1 MSTNS
6 TMAGTMRS
14 GLTIS
19 ASCRQPRVGQL
30 DDADVGLDGAERIV
44 LGRDAGLG
52 QRVEEGGLADVG
64 QADDAAFEAHGR
76 LRGNPGRSATRDFS
90 RRLHWVAPTFR
101 EGRSVTQLQT
111 LAPHARDLGGGL
123 MVRRLLPSAARR
135 AVGPFVFFDHFGPID
150 VEPGAHHDVRPHPHI
165 GLATL
170 TYLFEGAIMHRDS
183 TGVVQRIE
191 PGAVNWMSAGRG
203 IVHSE
208 RTPKDLVGRA
218 HRSHGLQLWIA
229 LPEALE
235 DVGAV
240 VPACSRRAHS
250 ARPPGRR
257 DRARR
262 RRHGLRRQRRR
273 SRRASPTLA
282 VVIDLD
288 VATGAAIALP
298 AADAS
303 ERALYALD
311 HPIEVDGVKYDECTM
326 VVLAPGTT
334 PALAAPRGGRVVLVG
349 GESLGHRFVS
359 WNFVAST
366 RERIR
371 AAEDD
376 WLAQR
381 FRADPGRD
389 RVHPASRAAPAP
401 ADDRTVPGS
410 A

>member
-1 MSTNS
+1 M
-6 TMAGTMRS
+6 
-14 GLTIS
+14 
-19 ASCRQPRVGQL
+19 
-30 DDADVGLDGAERIV
+30 
-44 LGRDAGLG
+44 
-52 QRVEEGGLADVG
+52 
-64 QADDAAFEAHGR
+64 
-76 LRGNPGRSATRDFS
+76 
-90 RRLHWVAPTFR
+90 
-101 EGRSVTQLQT
+101 TQLQT
-111 LAPHARDLGGGL
+111 LAPLAKDLGGEFD
-123 MVRRLLPSAARR
+123 VRRLLPQPDRR
-135 AVGPFVFFDHFGPID
+135 AVGPFVFFDHFGPVD
-150 VEPGAHHDVRPHPHI
+150 VAPGAHHDVRPHPHI

-170 TYLFEGAIMHRDS
+170 TYLFEGAVMHRDS

-208 RTPKDLVGRA
+208 RTPKDLVDRA

-235 DVGAV
+235 DAAPSFQHVPAERIPRVHVAGATAHVVAGAAFGAV
-240 VPACSRRAHS
+240 SPVEA
-250 ARPPGRR
+250 
-257 DRARR
+257 
-262 RRHGLRRQRRR
+262 
-273 SRRASPTLA
+273 ASPTLA
-282 VVIDLD
+282 VVLEMD
-288 VATGAAIALP
+288 VASGAGVALP

-311 HPIEVDGVKYDECTM
+311 HPIEIDGVKVDEFTM

-334 PALAAPRGGRVVLVG
+334 PTLAAPRGGRVVLVG
-349 GESLGHRFVS
+349 GDSLGHRFLS

-376 WLAQR
+376 WRTQR
-381 FRADPGRD
+381 FPRISGETEFIPLPERG
-389 RVHPASRAAPAP
+389 PAP